1 MQAEPSSAE
10 GKDKSVRRAAWIAFG
25 FGLWLVGGF
34 FLVLWAIAQ
43 GHSPDVAASPFHI
56 PVYAGLVT
64 LAAFTA
70 ITVVRTVRH
79 GQPWP
84 DALPGHSATLV
95 GAAML
100 IGGLLLDV
108 GWREGVGI
116 GQGVEASL
124 APSRIVLAMGFFLVA
139 AAPLL
144 AARAAGA
151 DAVPLLAVIGSAGLA
166 IGLLSWPGGFHPAA
180 APWLAQAADEPGQEA
195 ELWVMDGD
203 GSHQTRLI
211 EAAPGESL
219 GYASWTAD
227 GSRIAYTRF
236 DLTDDNLES
245 GQAAIWS
252 AALDGTDRHADLRGS
267 DWNWIPRWSPDG
279 SWLAFTR
286 EAPGGPWMQGGPAGP
301 DPGNGP
307 QGGQGPLSVPL
318 PQADIWRVAAS
329 GGEPQRLTD
338 SAGDDRAPV
347 FSPDGTLVLFDST
360 RDGNTEI
367 YVMNADGSD
376 ERRITNDEG
385 EDWGASWSP
394 DGRHIAFNSS
404 RGGGDMDIYVMA
416 ADGSDVQRITFG
428 VTPNVAPSWSPDGE
442 QLAYTARDAQGI
454 GQIKVVDATGGEPRS
469 LSREPTVA
477 DELWTGGWGPDG
489 RIVFDRIIN
498 PISET
503 TGIIHENL
511 AAASLLITAGL
522 VAVVLVLLGGMGL
535 PFGSLTA
542 ACLIGFVLASSPAQE
557 WRFVPVGLG
566 VGLIA
571 DVIAWRVDAA
581 WRARMVGAAVAAGAV
596 LGSGL
601 VVLFTDRLAWSPT
614 LLIGVA
620 VAAAAAGWVIGA
632 LTRAPGLGP
641 AAPADG

>member
-10 GKDKSVRRAAWIAFG
+10 RQAPSIRRASWVALG
-25 FGLWLVGGF
+25 FGVWLIGAF

-43 GHSPDVAASPFHI
+43 GLSPDVAASPFHI

-64 LAAFTA
+64 LAAFA
-70 ITVVRTVRH
+70 AAAVIRAVRR
-79 GQPWP
+79 GDGWRA
-84 DALPGHSATLV
+84 ALPRHPATIV
-95 GAAML
+95 GAAVL
-100 IGGLLLDV
+100 VGGLVLDV

-116 GQGVEASL
+116 GQGIEANL
-124 APSRIVLAMGFFLVA
+124 APSRIVLAVGFLLVA

-144 AARAAGA
+144 AARGHGGQ
-151 DAVPLLAVIGSAGLA
+151 AVPLLAIIGSAGLSM
-166 IGLLSWPGGFHPAA
+166 GLLSWPGGFHPAA
-180 APWLAQAADEPGQEA
+180 TAWMANGPDEPGQSA

-219 GYASWTAD
+219 GYAGWTTD
-227 GSRIAYTRF
+227 GSRITYTRF
-236 DLTDDNLES
+236 VLAEDEHLES

-252 AALDGTDRHADLRGS
+252 SAPDGTDRHADLRGS

-279 SWLAFTR
+279 AWLAFTR

-301 DPGNGP
+301 APGGGP
-307 QGGQGPLSVPL
+307 QGAEGPLSVPL

-329 GGEPQRLTD
+329 GGEPERLTD

-347 FSPDGTLVLFDST
+347 FSPDGTKILFDST

-367 YVMNADGSD
+367 YVMNADGTGQ
-376 ERRITNDEG
+376 RRLTDDPG

-394 DGRHIAFNSS
+394 DGRQISFNSS

-416 ADGSDVQRITFG
+416 ADGSDVRRITFG
-428 VTPNVAPSWSPDGE
+428 ESANVAPSWSPDGR
-442 QLAYTARDAQGI
+442 QLAYTARDFQGN
-454 GQIKVVDATGGEPRS
+454 GQIMVVQATGGTPRS
-469 LSREPTVA
+469 LSRAATFA

-489 RIVFDRIIN
+489 RIVFDRITN
-498 PISET
+498 PSTDT

-511 AAASLLITAGL
+511 AAAALLITAAL
-522 VAVVLVLLGGMGL
+522 VAVVLVLLAGMGL

-542 ACLIGFVLASSPAQE
+542 ACLIGFALASAPAQE

-566 VGLIA
+566 VGLVA
-571 DVIAWRVDAA
+571 DILA
-581 WRARMVGAAVAAGAV
+581 WRAGTAWRSRLVGAAVGAGV
-596 LGSGL
+596 VVGSGL
-601 VVLFTDRLAWSPT
+601 VVLLTAGLAWSPT

-620 VAAAAAGWVIGA
+620 TAGAGAGWVIGA
-632 LTRAPGLGP
+632 LGMPRPP